1 MNLLKN
7 HYRYRNYL
15 FAGLFV
21 LLCNSLSAQNEFYKM
36 YGNPYSNSFQGI
48 RKTENDSYLIT
59 GYTYNTFFDGGML
72 CAKIDSN
79 GNLLWSK
86 MVETDY
92 SWGLTIFEMNNKIFI
107 GGTNDYTDNG
117 DMELTCLDSEGNVL
131 WIKGFDSGENED
143 VVTISNVGN
152 DLVMVGNTLEALG
165 TGQPDWDILF
175 MKTDISGNL
184 LLSKKIGTGFGD
196 SASKIIKCSDESGFL
211 IIGHHSNYTTDSDA
225 FIIKTDND
233 GEVLWSYRYGGDE
246 TEVLNDGVETEDG
259 NFIFTGKSH
268 SFGNI
273 SNDGDIWVLGI
284 DPMGNIL
291 FSRNYGKYGTD
302 RGYSIVK
309 TSAGSYIIT
318 GETLSY
324 GNPQSEAF
332 ILQIDSEGEAM
343 HFETFGEAGHQYGR
357 SVVYNSDN
365 TITIGGRTSNWFGN
379 NNDFFVIKKEL
390 GSLSCNSYT
399 NIYSVLNNPTPPERI
414 PYEVVSVPAAVTE
427 YIPVYQESVAVLQT
441 DNICPPLDVND
452 FDSPADTSGFLL
464 YPNPA
469 ADMVTISSLD
479 PDNPVTEVYCY
490 DILSK
495 KVIHKKQTSTDISLN
510 IENLPKGIYIA
521 YIISQNG
528 NTTTKKIVKK

>member
-1 MNLLKN
+1 
-7 HYRYRNYL
+7 
-15 FAGLFV
+15 
-21 LLCNSLSAQNEFYKM
+21 M
-36 YGNPYSNSFQGI
+36 YGNPYSNSFQEI

-59 GYTYNTFFDGGML
+59 GYTYNASGDGGML
-72 CAKIDSN
+72 CAKIDSD
-79 GNLLWSK
+79 GNILWSK

-92 SWGLTIFEMNNKIFI
+92 SWGYTIFEMNNKIFI

-117 DMELTCLDSEGNVL
+117 DLELTCLDSEGNVF
-131 WIKGFDSGENED
+131 WVKGFDLGENESIQ
-143 VVTISNVGN
+143 TISNAGN
-152 DLVMVGNTLEALG
+152 DLIIISDALENFG
-165 TGQPDWDILF
+165 TGQYSWDISF
-175 MKTDISGNL
+175 IKTDISGNV
-184 LLSKKIGTGFGD
+184 LLSKKIKTLDETGGHPVYGIAD
-196 SASKIIKCSDESGFL
+196 SPYKMIKCSDESGFL
-211 IIGHHSNYTTDSDA
+211 IIGHYSNYTTDSDA
-225 FIIKTDND
+225 FIIKTDNE

-259 NFIFTGKSH
+259 NFIFTGTSY
-268 SFGNI
+268 SFGNV

-284 DPMGNIL
+284 DSMGNIL

-302 RGYSIVK
+302 RGRSIVK
-309 TSAGSYIIT
+309 AGAGSYIIT

-324 GNPQSEAF
+324 GNPQTEAF
-332 ILQIDSEGEAM
+332 MLEIDSEGEAM

-365 TITIGGRTSNWFGN
+365 TITIGGRTSNWFGGF
-379 NNDFFVIKKEL
+379 DFFVIKKEL

-414 PYEVVSVPAAVTE
+414 PYEVVSVPVAVTE

-452 FDSPADTSGFLL
+452 FDNPNNSSGFLL

-479 PDNPVTEVYCY
+479 PDNPVTEIHCY
-490 DILSK
+490 DMLGK
-495 KVIHKKQTSTDISLN
+495 KVMHKKQTSTDITLN
-510 IENLPKGIYIA
+510 IEHLPKGIYIA

-528 NTTTKKIVKK
+528 NITTKKIVKK